1 MIIPG
6 RNPGICRM
14 MVKSN
19 TGNCQFIGLFI
30 LYQPLTQNSHM
41 KNGEKT
47 EVEEIRVKNGTTP
60 NYALGH

>member
-19 TGNCQFIGLFI
+19 TGNCQFIPVGLFI

-47 EVEEIRVKNGTTP
+47 DEEEIRVKNGTTP
-60 NYALGH
+60 NIML